1 LENLRL
7 SGYYGEIVMQK
18 TMFKTVG
25 ILILALVVMSMAG
38 AASAYSSHA
47 YNHMRGHNHNWN
59 NVNSFTGNGNSCGNA
74 YNGNSCGNACNGNSC
89 GNAYNSNTGNANRC
103 NGNTC
108 KGNSCG
114 NACNGNSCGNSRNGS
129 SCGNT
134 CNGSSCGNACS
145 GNNGGNTGNGNSAG
159 NTDNGNNG
167 GNTGNGGAS
176 NEGSQENPTSPQEN
190 QGTSAVVEVTQLE
203 QINTALQKG
212 PVLLKIGAE
221 WCEYCQQLKPVL
233 NELAT
238 EYGGKATVMSIDVDQ
253 SPTLT
258 DYFGVSSLPDSC
270 VIVGTE
276 NGAYVYMQQNGKVT
290 TDRSQAR
297 IVGFND
303 KQVYEKVLDLAL
315 QK

>member
-1 LENLRL
+1 
-7 SGYYGEIVMQK
+7 
-18 TMFKTVG
+18 
-25 ILILALVVMSMAG
+25 
-38 AASAYSSHA
+38 
-47 YNHMRGHNHNWN
+47 
-59 NVNSFTGNGNSCGNA
+59 
-74 YNGNSCGNACNGNSC
+74 
-89 GNAYNSNTGNANRC
+89 
-103 NGNTC
+103 
-108 KGNSCG
+108 
-114 NACNGNSCGNSRNGS
+114 
-129 SCGNT
+129 
-134 CNGSSCGNACS
+134 
-145 GNNGGNTGNGNSAG
+145 
-159 NTDNGNNG
+159 
-167 GNTGNGGAS
+167 
-176 NEGSQENPTSPQEN
+176 
-190 QGTSAVVEVTQLE
+190 VTQLE

-238 EYGGKATVMSIDVDQ
+238 EYGGKATIMSIDVDQ

>member
-1 LENLRL
+1 LENLRF
-7 SGYYGEIVMQK
+7 SGYYGEIIMQK
-18 TMFKTVG
+18 TMFKILG
-25 ILILALVVMSMAG
+25 ILILALIVLSMAG

-59 NVNSFTGNGNSCGNA
+59 NFNGFTGHNCSGNTGNGNSCGNA
-74 YNGNSCGNACNGNSC
+74 CKGNTCNSNTCKGNTCGNTGNGNSCGNTGNGNSC
-89 GNAYNSNTGNANRC
+89 
-103 NGNTC
+103 
-108 KGNSCG
+108 
-114 NACNGNSCGNSRNGS
+114 
-129 SCGNT
+129 
-134 CNGSSCGNACS
+134 
-145 GNNGGNTGNGNSAG
+145 GNTGNGNSAG
-159 NTDNGNNG
+159 NT
-167 GNTGNGGAS
+167 GNGAAS
-176 NEGSQENPTSPQEN
+176 NEGSQENPTNPQET
-190 QGTSAVVEVTQLE
+190 QGTSAVVEVIQLE

-238 EYGGKATVMSIDVDQ
+238 EYGGKATIMSIDVDQ

-315 QK
+315 QNK

>member
-1 LENLRL
+1 MEELYMHKN
-7 SGYYGEIVMQK
+7 I
-18 TMFKTVG
+18 FKTLG
-25 ILILALVVMSMAG
+25 ICTLALFVLSMTG
-38 AASAYSSHA
+38 AASACSSH
-47 YNHMRGHNHNWN
+47 GHNQMFGHNYNWN
-59 NVNSFTGNGNSCGNA
+59 NFNGFTGHSWSG
-74 YNGNSCGNACNGNSC
+74 
-89 GNAYNSNTGNANRC
+89 NTGNINTC
-103 NGNTC
+103 GNTFYGNTC
-108 KGNSCG
+108 GNTGNS
-114 NACNGNSCGNSRNGS
+114 NS
-129 SCGNT
+129 
-134 CNGSSCGNACS
+134 A
-145 GNNGGNTGNGNSAG
+145 GNTGNGA
-159 NTDNGNNG
+159 TP
-167 GNTGNGGAS
+167 
-176 NEGSQENPTSPQEN
+176 NEGSQENSTKPQEN
-190 QGTSAVVEVTQLE
+190 QGTSSVAEVTQLE

-221 WCEYCQQLKPVL
+221 WCAYCQQLKPIL

-238 EYGGKATVMSIDVDQ
+238 DYGEKATIMSIDVDQ

-315 QK
+315 QNK